1 MGLDESMRSCIF
13 FGHEAAR
20 MAFFN
25 DLVRA
30 IAAVEG
36 MEEMSVRGIGLSV
49 RDAGYIAKGGRGL
62 SAAKMTAKDAANL
75 LIGVNAS
82 IVARDA
88 GEIIQRYRDAA
99 VTDRL
104 GLIKNGDGTVFEA
117 TKLHQRF
124 GSFIETMIEAHMQV
138 DDMSASIKDLIDI
151 DFSAAYKQ
159 ANDSKI
165 TEKLRTEISFFK
177 PEPGV
182 DVYFVGDVIG
192 QKYGQLWF
200 MGKGYYSD
208 KDRKDTTTITDKTLR
223 AVAKTLLT

>member
-13 FGHEAAR
+13 FGHEAER

-30 IAAVEG
+30 IAAIEG
-36 MEEMSVRGIGLSV
+36 MEEMAVRGIGLSV
-49 RDAGYIAKGGRGL
+49 RDAGHITKGGRGL
-62 SAAKMTAKDAANL
+62 SAAKMTVKDAANL

-82 IVARDA
+82 LVARDA
-88 GEIIQRYRDAA
+88 GEIIQRYRDAV

-104 GLIKNGDGTVFEA
+104 GLMKHGAGAVFEA
-117 TKLHQRF
+117 TELHQSF
-124 GSFIETMIEAHMQV
+124 GNFIEAMIEAHMQV
-138 DDMSASIKDLIDI
+138 DDISAPIQNLIDV

-159 ANDSKI
+159 ASDNKI

-208 KDRKDTTTITDKTLR
+208 KDRKDATTITDKTLR
-223 AVAKTLLT
+223 AVAKILQS